1 MPNYTVESSTPDGV
15 ERFSRRQISFSYALY
30 ALKVII
36 VRGTYCRFCSRSTRV
51 GCGLPGHTG
60 KRLIKGASHFE
71 TEGPDYD
78 AEMEIRR
85 SGSQNWKHGSPL
97 NMTATK

>member
-15 ERFSRRQISFSYALY
+15 E
-30 ALKVII
+30 
-36 VRGTYCRFCSRSTRV
+36 RGTYCRFCSRSTRV
-51 GCGLPGHTG
+51 GCGLRHTG